1 MMAMTHGVIGAVS
14 YVGLASF
21 SGAPV
26 VPVAVGAAMVGAWL
40 PDVDTPSSKAGMC
53 VYPLA
58 VWMEG
63 KFGHRTIT
71 HSVVGT
77 LIFAALCA
85 PLLLFFHLR
94 VLYFALLCGYVSHLL
109 ADAATKSGVPLAWP
123 RRERWVFPGNEN
135 YRIKTGSGAELV
147 LLTVF
152 LVIGYGTFVMAKQGA
167 RRMLHLAIG
176 DLKGA
181 TRDVEDLND
190 KYHSEAE
197 VSGYDM
203 LHQKVINGRFRIV
216 GRRGDG
222 GLLVERG
229 GVLWLVDDTGTEPYR
244 IKPRKVRIHQLAP
257 RHEETRVVRVGN
269 LTLGA
274 LAQRLPRGARVTGV
288 AKCYPSIASRV
299 HSPSVGIHTV
309 QFLTRDTVKF
319 DFATPAHLLASS
331 PTIALQPATL
341 TITAPKPASGQK
353 SVGGG
358 QQRVLNAKL
367 DAKTDHW
374 PPTSDH
380 FPRLLWPTRRSV
392 ILALGMRRHADLKTE
407 AGATVRRGQVLN
419 HTFAQHIEHEAPEL
433 PLDPLVSI
441 ATSARRAAIVE
452 LRALELEVRALR
464 ASSLWPHLASRF
476 AARRASLERQKD
488 EPIPAPPSRE
498 PIIETRPK
506 PNTSRAPFSGIVE
519 RVEWEAPTLA
529 TEKGE
534 KAEHAAQIT
543 IVEVQTSH
551 S

>member
-14 YVGLASF
+14 YVGLASC

-40 PDVDTPSSKAGMC
+40 PDVDTPNSKAGFC
-53 VYPLA
+53 VYPFA

-85 PLLLFFHLR
+85 PLLLFSHLR

-109 ADAATKSGVPLAWP
+109 ADSATKSGVPMAWP

-152 LVIGYGTFVMAKQGA
+152 LVLGYGTFVMAKQGA
-167 RRMLHLAIG
+167 RRMLHLAVG

-203 LHQKVINGRFRIV
+203 LHQKVIEGRFRII

-244 IKPRKVRIHQLAP
+244 IKPRKVRIHQIAP

-274 LAQRLPRGARVTGV
+274 LAQRLPRGARVTGE

-341 TITAPKPASGQK
+341 TITAPKP
-353 SVGGG
+353 
-358 QQRVLNAKL
+358 
-367 DAKTDHW
+367 
-374 PPTSDH
+374 TS
-380 FPRLLWPTRRSV
+380 PNSTSSTRAVVWLRLLWPTRRSV

-407 AGATVRRGQVLN
+407 TGATVRRGQILN
-419 HTFAQHIEHEAPEL
+419 HTFAQHIEHEAPEV

-441 ATSARRAAIVE
+441 AASARRAAIIE

-464 ASSLWPHLASRF
+464 ASSLWPQLAPRF
-476 AARRASLERQKD
+476 AARRASLERQKN

-506 PNTSRAPFSGIVE
+506 PNTSRTPFSGIVE

-534 KAEHAAQIT
+534 KAEYAAQVT

>member
-21 SGAPV
+21 SGAPG

-85 PLLLFFHLR
+85 PLLLFSHLR

-109 ADAATKSGVPLAWP
+109 ADSATKSGVPLAWP

-203 LHQKVINGRFRIV
+203 LHQKVIEGRFRIV

-229 GVLWLVDDTGTEPYR
+229 GVMWLVDDTGTEPYR
-244 IKPRKVRIHQLAP
+244 IKPRRIRIRQMAP
-257 RHEETRVVRVGN
+257 KNETTRVLRAGN
-269 LTLGA
+269 LTVGA
-274 LAQRLPRGARVTGV
+274 LAQSLPNGARVTGV

-299 HSPSVGIHTV
+299 HSPSEGIKTV

-319 DFATPAHLLASS
+319 DFATAAHLLASS
-331 PTIALQPATL
+331 PNIALQPATL
-341 TITAPKPASGQK
+341 TITAPKP
-353 SVGGG
+353 
-358 QQRVLNAKL
+358 
-367 DAKTDHW
+367 
-374 PPTSDH
+374 TSSTRAVVW
-380 FPRLLWPTRRSV
+380 PRLLWPTRRTT

-407 AGATVRRGQVLN
+407 TGASVRRGQVLN
-419 HTFAQHIEHEAPEL
+419 HTFAQHIEHEAPEV
-433 PLDPLVSI
+433 PPDPLVSI
-441 ATSARRAAIVE
+441 AASARRTAIIE
-452 LRALELEVRALR
+452 LRALR
-464 ASSLWPHLASRF
+464 ASSLWPQLAPRF
-476 AARRASLERQKD
+476 AARRASLERQKN

-506 PNTSRAPFSGIVE
+506 PNTSRTPFSGIVE

-534 KAEHAAQIT
+534 KAEYAAQVT